1 MRHEQVAIATE
12 FIRLDALLKF
22 SGAFDTGG
30 QAKLAIQGGSVR
42 ANGGPCTLSGK
53 KMRPGDRAEAGGVV
67 YEVVKACGC

>member
-42 ANGGPCTLSGK
+42 VNGGTLYPARQKDCARGSGGS
-53 KMRPGDRAEAGGVV
+53 RRRGV
-67 YEVVKACGC
+67 